1 MYVLVRGIFFADSL
15 FPLQLSLPFKFN
27 LFIVFSSCVGS
38 VVLLVFILL
47 YYCD

>member
-1 MYVLVRGIFFADSL
+1 MYVLVRGIDFVHSL
-15 FPLQLSLPFKFN
+15 FPLQFSLTFKYNF
-27 LFIVFSSCVGS
+27 FIVFSSCVGS